1 MGTIRHHLLSKK
13 TIYLWSFL
21 LTLVLALATAA
32 GLHYRDENVEPKLPP
47 VAQHAD
53 IPSQTLTTYAESLA
67 ITSPADLSTYKD
79 SKCAPLAK
87 DWVAQENQQPGAPYT
102 TKFWQNLDI
111 ANPTGSVLYLDKTS
125 VSCGDKVTI
134 RASSYNTWLPDYE
147 KGPRTFEALRI
158 GWYQGS
164 GAKVVW
170 SAASFNLK
178 RQRIPFA
185 TSATRMIETSW
196 KPSALFEVGKDW
208 KPGLYL
214 IISISPSGRLEGSAP
229 LIVRS
234 PLGSS
239 PLVLVHS
246 TLTWS
251 AYNTFGGRSLYFGP
265 GATAIARRAER
276 SRVSSMDRPIV
287 GSGAEHIHRDAISLV
302 QFMEKQGLSVDQI
315 ADTDLDQWPSI
326 AKSYNGIVYSGHAE
340 YWTRRQLEATIAAR
354 NAGVNVAILGGNTAY
369 WQTRIQASPLGS
381 YRRVIEYRSATED
394 PVIDPSQVTL
404 QFSDKRVNSP
414 GWMLTAGEKS
424 GVHVYGSISAVDVP
438 TWLNIPANTVL
449 RGWASES
456 EIERR
461 SATPS
466 EPTNVHVLLSGTMT
480 LRDPKTATAAIPLH
494 PTQESVWYTTPSGA
508 AVFNAGISM
517 WSCDL
522 MPTCAISTVDSA
534 TRDSLQ
540 NITGQILTL
549 WGQKEIGKVLK

>member
-1 MGTIRHHLLSKK
+1 MSAIRHHLLSKK

-32 GLHYRDENVEPKLPP
+32 GLHFHDENVEPKLPP
-47 VAQHAD
+47 VAKHAD
-53 IPSQTLTTYAESLA
+53 IPSQALTTYAESLA
-67 ITSPADLSTYKD
+67 ITAPADLTTYKD
-79 SKCAPLAK
+79 STCAPLAK
-87 DWVAQENQQPGAPYT
+87 DWVAQENQQVGAPYT

-111 ANPTGSVLYLDKTS
+111 ANPTGSVLWLDKTS
-125 VSCGDKVTI
+125 VSCGEKVTI
-134 RASSYNTWLPDYE
+134 HASSYNTWLPNYE
-147 KGPRTFEALRI
+147 NGPRTFQALRI

-164 GAKVVW
+164 GAKMVW

-185 TSATRMIETSW
+185 TSATRMIETNW
-196 KPSALFEVGKDW
+196 KPTTQFEVGKDW
-208 KPGLYL
+208 KPGFYL
-214 IISISPSGRLEGSAP
+214 IISISPSGTVEGSAP

-246 TLTWS
+246 TMTWS
-251 AYNTFGGRSLYFGP
+251 AYNTFGGRSLYVGP
-265 GATAIARRAER
+265 GATPIARRAER
-276 SRVSSMDRPIV
+276 SRVASMDRPIT

-302 QFMEKQGLSVDQI
+302 QFMEKQGLSVDQL

-326 AKSYNGIVYSGHAE
+326 TKSYNGIVYSGHAE

-354 NAGVNVAILGGNTAY
+354 NSGVNVAILGGNTAY
-369 WQTRIQASPLGS
+369 WQTRVQASPIGS
-381 YRRVIEYRSATED
+381 YRRVIEYRDATED
-394 PVIDPSQVTL
+394 PVINPSEVTL

-414 GWMLTAGEKS
+414 GWLLTGGQKS
-424 GVHVYGSISAVDVP
+424 GVHVYGNIQVVNTP
-438 TWLNIPANTVL
+438 PWLNIPTGTVL

-461 SATPS
+461 SNTSS
-466 EPTNVHVLLSGTMT
+466 EPTNVHVMLSGTMT
-480 LRDPKTATAAIPLH
+480 LRDPKTATMAIPMH
-494 PTQESVWYTTPSGA
+494 PTQESVWYTTSSGA

-522 MPTCAISTVDSA
+522 MPTCSISTVDSA

-540 NITGQILTL
+540 SITGQILTL